1 MIQPISFQPSAVS
14 LQAIPAVNKT
24 TPQGTAKASLKD
36 VVAESEYGDTVQVSS
51 KGQERYER
59 EIAAAK
65 ESSKEEPL
73 EEEEKESS
81 DDSDSKPVI
90 TSLAGYT
97 EAQLKQLYLQGDIS
111 KYDYESRVE
120 QKEELLSNEMETNEK
135 NSEDTTKGIQKMD
148 SIERSMDAIDNAFSP
163 DSSDRLSSEQRVDI
177 MNALGT
183 NDSNQQ
189 KTAEAFQQWQ
199 RSFNFLLT

>member
-24 TPQGTAKASLKD
+24 TPQDTAKASLKD

-189 KTAEAFQQWQ
+189 KTTEAFQQWQ

>member
-24 TPQGTAKASLKD
+24 TPQDTAKASLKD

-120 QKEELLSNEMETNEK
+120 QKEELLSDEMETNEK

>member
-24 TPQGTAKASLKD
+24 TPQDTAKASLKD